1 MVESR
6 YRNSSGYQEEAFMKQ
21 NMGRWDRTLRLA
33 AAAVIAVLL
42 VVGVLKGTVAIILA
56 IIAAIFVIT
65 TFVGF
70 CPVYRPLGIST
81 KESGKKGGTTRSDV

>member
-1 MVESR
+1 
-6 YRNSSGYQEEAFMKQ
+6 MKQ

-42 VVGVLKGTVAIILA
+42 VAGVLKGTVAVILA
-56 IIAAIFVIT
+56 IIAAMFIIT

-70 CPVYRPLGIST
+70 CPVYKPFGIST
-81 KESGKKGGTTRSDV
+81 KENKGGAPRIDV